1 MSFAIVVAGI
11 AAASG
16 LAQVGIGLGKRK
28 KAKDKRKMKKQK
40 LKEAMEQYK
49 NLDTSNPYL
58 GMENPYEDMQVNL

>member
-28 KAKDKRKMKKQK
+28 KAKNKRKRKNKS
-40 LKEAMEQYK
+40 LKRLWTTIK
-49 NLDTSNPYL
+49 I
-58 GMENPYEDMQVNL
+58 

>member
-28 KAKDKRKMKKQK
+28 KAKDKEKGKNKSLKK
-40 LKEAMEQYK
+40 LWK
-49 NLDTSNPYL
+49 NIRI
-58 GMENPYEDMQVNL
+58 